1 MVKLIIN
8 DTANRMHFGDIKT
21 IHFVGI
27 GGIGMSGIAE
37 ILQDAGLSVSGCDLR
52 PSPSTELLMS
62 RGIRVSIG
70 HDPAHV
76 HGVDAIVVTAAVK
89 GKNPEVEA
97 ARQEGVRIIRRSEM
111 LGELV
116 NRKRAV
122 GVSGT
127 HGKTSTSAMIATI
140 LDEAGLDPTV
150 IVGGMLRNIGT
161 NAKSG
166 KGEFLVVE
174 ADEYDRTFHHLH
186 PEIAVVTNIEADH
199 LEYYG
204 SFEAIVEAFG
214 VFVDGI
220 KPGGAVVGCADDPA
234 VRKLLDR
241 VGLPISAAATAAAG
255 GRTRVIRY
263 GLSDAAD
270 LRAENIEFF
279 ERGTHFDVPGVGR
292 FTLYVPGEHNVRNA
306 LAAIAV
312 ARELNIDYAVTAR
325 GLAKYLGVDRRFQI
339 LGLFGGAIIV
349 DDYAHH
355 PTEIRATLSAARR
368 GYPSRR
374 IVALFQ
380 PHLYSRTRDFS
391 KEFAES
397 LRVAD
402 VALVAPIYAAREE
415 PIEGITG
422 RLISEAMEG
431 IEFLEHSN
439 EDIVVEMRRR
449 LQPNDLFITMG
460 AGDVHRI
467 AEALVQGGAA

>member
-1 MVKLIIN
+1 
-8 DTANRMHFGDIKT
+8 MHFGDIKT

-37 ILQDAGLSVSGCDLR
+37 ILQNAGLSVSGCDLR
-52 PSPSTELLMS
+52 PSASTELLMS
-62 RGIRVSIG
+62 RGVRVSIG
-70 HDPAHV
+70 HDPSHV

-89 GKNPEVEA
+89 GANAEVEA
-97 ARQEGVRIIRRSEM
+97 ARKLGVRIIRRSEM

-122 GVSGT
+122 GISGT
-127 HGKTSTSAMIATI
+127 HGKTTTSAMIATV
-140 LDEAGLDPTV
+140 LDEAGFDPTV
-150 IVGGMLRNIGT
+150 IVGGMLRNLGT

-174 ADEYDRTFHHLH
+174 ADEYDRTFHQLH

-204 SFEAIVEAFG
+204 SLEAIVEAFG
-214 VFVDGI
+214 IFVDGI
-220 KPGGAVVGCADDPA
+220 KPGGAVIGCVDDPA
-234 VRKLLDR
+234 VRTLLNR
-241 VGLPISAAATAAAG
+241 TKAA
-255 GRTRVIRY
+255 RVIGY
-263 GLSDAAD
+263 GLSDAAE
-270 LRAENIEFF
+270 LRAEDVEYF
-279 ERGTHFDVPGVGR
+279 ERGTRFNVPGVGR
-292 FTLYVPGEHNVRNA
+292 FTLYVPGEHNILNA

-312 ARELNIDYAVTAR
+312 ARELHIDATVTAR
-325 GLAKYLGVDRRFQI
+325 GLARYLGVDRRFQI
-339 LGLFGGAIIV
+339 LGEFSGAIIV

-380 PHLYSRTRDFS
+380 PHLYSRTRDFA

-397 LRVAD
+397 LLVAD

-415 PIEGITG
+415 PIDGITG
-422 RLISEAMEG
+422 RLISEAAEG

-439 EDIVVEMRRR
+439 EDIVTEMRRR
-449 LQPNDLFITMG
+449 LEPNDLFITMG
-460 AGDVHRI
+460 AGDVHKI
-467 AEALVQGGAA
+467 SEALVQGGAA